1 MKTWYYVKINEA
13 IYNCIK
19 RKCNL
24 FKTPFIVVYALG
36 KFSHAILR
44 EYTSFYAS
52 TASNDY
58 FKLFTMVRISL
69 CVFCKLSFSEANK
82 IEFHC
87 HKQLMRHTTFYQVTV

>member
-1 MKTWYYVKINEA
+1 MKTWYYVKLNEA

-52 TASNDY
+52 TTSDDY
-58 FKLFTMVRISL
+58 FKLFLPWLGLAYVFSASL
-69 CVFCKLSFSEANK
+69 VLLKQTKSSFIVINS
-82 IEFHC
+82 
-87 HKQLMRHTTFYQVTV
+87 